1 MAKTY
6 IILVAIAAVV
16 LGVYFAL
23 PDRHF
28 ADNVLPLHDGATVF
42 EYDDKSDGG
51 SSEVTFALADSSLSF
66 SCMLGADTD
75 KSAWCGLLFDL
86 SQGEKAEYRNWTF
99 VDSLIFDLES
109 SGTDEILV
117 KVWTFDPDVTDI
129 KKPRTF
135 RLLMKELPLA
145 KGRQRIAIPFEQ
157 FYTPDFWFD
166 DEHVDRKLNRRHQET
181 VARVEIAP
189 GWNHPRGKKF
199 SLKIYS
205 IVAQGVSN
213 FAVGVVMFLMLG
225 LMIVAIG
232 RTHSYNKENESKK
245 ADPKA

>member
-28 ADNVLPLHDGATVF
+28 TDNVFPLHDGASVF

-66 SCMLGADTD
+66 SCMLGADTA

-86 SQGEKAEYRNWTF
+86 SQGEKALYRNWTF
-99 VDSLIFDLES
+99 VDSLIFELES

-135 RLLMKELPLA
+135 RLLMKELPLS
-145 KGRQRIAIPFEQ
+145 KDRQRISIPFEQ

-166 DEHVDRKLNRRHQET
+166 DEHVDRTLNRRHQET

-199 SLKIYS
+199 SLKFYTIT
-205 IVAQGVSN
+205 AKGVSN
-213 FAVGVVMFLMLG
+213 FTFGVVMFIMLG

-232 RTHSYNKENESKK
+232 RTHSYNKEHEDKS
-245 ADPKA
+245 AEPRA

>member
-6 IILVAIAAVV
+6 IIIVAIAAVI

-28 ADNVLPLHDGATVF
+28 VDSVFPLHDGASVF
-42 EYDDKSDGG
+42 EYDDKADGG
-51 SSEVTFALADSSLSF
+51 SSEVTFALTDSSASF
-66 SCMLGADTD
+66 SCMLGADTA
-75 KSAWCGLLFDL
+75 KSAWCGLLLDL

-99 VDSLIFDLES
+99 VDSPIFELES

-129 KKPRTF
+129 SKPRTF
-135 RLLMKELPLA
+135 RLLMKEIPLT
-145 KGRQRIAIPFEQ
+145 KGRQRIAFPFEQ
-157 FYTPDFWFD
+157 FYTPDFWYD
-166 DEHVDRKLNRRHQET
+166 DEHVDRTLNRRHQET

-205 IVAQGVSN
+205 ITAQGVSN
-213 FAVGVVMFLMLG
+213 FAFGVVMFLMLG

-232 RTHSYNKENESKK
+232 RTHSYNKEHEDKS
-245 ADPKA
+245 AEPRA

>member
-16 LGVYFAL
+16 LGVEFAL

-51 SSEVTFALADSSLSF
+51 SSEVTFSLADSSLSF
-66 SCMLGADTD
+66 SCMLGADTA

-86 SQGEKAEYRNWTF
+86 SQGEKAQYRNWTF
-99 VDSLIFDLES
+99 VDSLIFELES

-166 DEHVDRKLNRRHQET
+166 DEHVDRTLNRRHQET

-199 SLKIYS
+199 SLKFYAIT
-205 IVAQGVSN
+205 AQGVSN
-213 FAVGVVMFLMLG
+213 FAFGVVMFIMLG

-232 RTHSYNKENESKK
+232 RTHSYNKEHEDKS
-245 ADPKA
+245 AEPRA